1 MIEAAD
7 LVRAFKR
14 NTRIIEMQAD
24 GLSHAD
30 SLLQTEH
37 NINCLNWVIGH
48 VVQNRDQLL
57 GALGREAVLPPEVS
71 QRYAQESDPVTEDGP
86 NVLKLE
92 ELLELLNVS
101 QDQVAEALGSMT
113 AEDFAQTQPQGERTV
128 TVGSRVHFSY
138 FHDTYHTGQTE
149 LLRQIAGTNDKII

>member
-57 GALGREAVLPPEVS
+57 GALGRAAVLPPKVS
-71 QRYAQESDPVTEDGP
+71 RRYAQESDPVTEDGP

-113 AEDFAQTQPQGERTV
+113 AEDFAQTQLQ
-128 TVGSRVHFSY
+128 
-138 FHDTYHTGQTE
+138 
-149 LLRQIAGTNDKII
+149 